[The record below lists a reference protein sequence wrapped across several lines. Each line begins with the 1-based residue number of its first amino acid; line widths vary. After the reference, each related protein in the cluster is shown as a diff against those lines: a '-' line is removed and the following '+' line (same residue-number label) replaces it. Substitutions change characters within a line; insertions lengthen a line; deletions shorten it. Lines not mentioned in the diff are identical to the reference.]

1 MRRHALLL
9 LVAALVATL
18 VATGCVRRTA
28 VPSQPDGS
36 GGTHAAVASTG
47 GGGTQGPA
55 ESYSTWTQAGSAKVT
70 IGGTTVDIVHV
81 EESGGSGKSGCFDAG
96 DLGVM
101 FRFGKLQ
108 TPSTADWISGMVY
121 RDGSKPDTISGRAN
135 GKQFELGDDRTATI
149 TPDGKGTFS
158 GTNMIGSGKI
168 TGTFSCT

>member
-1 MRRHALLL
+1 MRRYALLL
-9 LVAALVATL
+9 LVAGLVAGL
-18 VATGCVRRTA
+18 VATGCVKRTA
-28 VPSQPDGS
+28 APSQADGGS
-36 GGTHAAVASTG
+36 GTEAPEVSTSIA
-47 GGGTQGPA
+47 TQGPA
-55 ESYSTWTQAGSAKVT
+55 ESYSTWTQAGSAKIT

-101 FRFGKLQ
+101 FRFGRLQ
-108 TPSTADWISGMVY
+108 SPSTSDWISGMVY

-135 GKQFELGDDRTATI
+135 GKQFELGDDRTASI

-158 GTNMIGSGKI
+158 GTNMIGGEKM

>member
-1 MRRHALLL
+1 MRRYPLLL
-9 LVAALVATL
+9 LVAALVAAL
-18 VATGCVRRTA
+18 VATGCVRRAA
-28 VPSQPDGS
+28 VPSQSD
-36 GGTHAAVASTG
+36 G
-47 GGGTQGPA
+47 GGGTQAPEVSTSIATQGPA

-101 FRFGKLQ
+101 FRFGRLQ
-108 TPSTADWISGMVY
+108 SPSTSDWISGMVY

-149 TPDGKGTFS
+149 TADGKGTFS
-158 GTNMIGSGKI
+158 GTDMFSNTKV
-168 TGTFSCT
+168 TGTFACH